1 MFNFIRNN
9 LFKGNYKPIFNTGDG
24 AGDVVGVNEELR
36 VLDNTGNTTSDTNN
50 EINSGNTSSLANQ
63 KYNKGRNINVENSN
77 IMKYRNFKWPKKD
90 DNWSPLI
97 SAINTELNDFQED
110 SNVNITIVNLRDT
123 IVKICEKRLPR
134 KRKGKELPERV
145 KTRNSLLKEVYKE
158 LDAVICT
165 APKKNVAQHFKN
177 LNSVKNHKKH
187 KKYTDNQN
195 PEWKNYDTTEY
206 TMEEFKHIL
215 DTKRNTNTNYDGM
228 SFELVRRCES
238 LQNILLK
245 CFNKIAKGY
254 KMPDYWYECH
264 MYEKYKGKGDSN
276 DAKNFRSLILM
287 DTFSK
292 LYWYFVD
299 KRMMNHLEKHHII
312 NTNVQKAF
320 LPKIRGVE
328 ESIFIHQQ
336 VKPKSDCVCYL
347 DVKNAY
353 GSVEAGFIKIVLKYY
368 GFDKTVIKTITHFI
382 KNRKAHYKGE
392 TENWNSGLPQGL
404 TISNHIFI
412 LCMNFIID
420 IVDRKYNH
428 HHSLTVNNSKFMI
441 QAFADDMVIYG
452 KSLNSMK
459 LILGDLFKLLKTY
472 GLDLQLKK
480 CLIDYVKPLSN
491 GEQTI
496 SLNGIEIPELSTNPT
511 FKYLGQYA
519 DLDMVWTNYCN
530 EVKASLDKVKTL
542 FTEKLPNPKPND
554 YWYAYQTIWRF
565 KILWFLRVN
574 HITDTNIKLIE
585 TVEKN
590 WFSQF
595 DGLSH
600 RISEQDY
607 KTRKNRA
614 IICRFSALHNSIDN
628 RIPSLYKSSMG
639 TEYFKTS
646 KMYYENT
653 DTSFI
658 TNNGF
663 RRNFY
668 NSI

>member
-1 MFNFIRNN
+1 MFTSIRNLFNNRYKLISNNDGVVQENGYSTGEN
-9 LFKGNYKPIFNTGDG
+9 LDSALNQRYK
-24 AGDVVGVNEELR
+24 
-36 VLDNTGNTTSDTNN
+36 
-50 EINSGNTSSLANQ
+50 
-63 KYNKGRNINVENSN
+63 KGRNINAEVSN
-77 IMKYRNFKWPKKD
+77 ALKYKNFKWPKKD
-90 DNWSPLI
+90 QDWQTLI
-97 SAINTELNDFQED
+97 SLIDNELDSFQED
-110 SNVNITIVNLRDT
+110 VDVNKTILDLRDKIVNICKNNLSRRQ
-123 IVKICEKRLPR
+123 KR
-134 KRKGKELPERV
+134 KELPDRI
-145 KTRNSLLKEVYKE
+145 KTRDSLIKEVYNEK
-158 LDAVICT
+158 DAVLCT
-165 APKKNVAQHFKN
+165 ATKKEVAQHFKN
-177 LNSVKNHKKH
+177 LNSIKSHKKH
-187 KKYTDNQN
+187 KPYNKNKN
-195 PEWKNYDTTEY
+195 PDWDNYDTSEY

-228 SFELVRRCES
+228 SFELVRKCES
-238 LQNILLK
+238 LQKILLS

-292 LYWYFVD
+292 LYWYFID
-299 KRMMNHLEKHHII
+299 LRMMKHLDKYNII
-312 NTNVQKAF
+312 NTNIQKAF

-336 VKPKSDCVCYL
+336 VKPKSNCVCYL
-347 DVKNAY
+347 DIKNAY
-353 GSVEAGFIKIVLKYY
+353 GSVQAGFIKVVLNYY
-368 GFDKTVIKTITHFI
+368 GFDKNVIKTITHFI
-382 KNRKAHYKGE
+382 KHRKAQYKGE
-392 TENWNSGLPQGL
+392 TEKWNSGLPQGL

-420 IVDRKYNH
+420 IIDSKYSKY
-428 HHSLTVNNSKFMI
+428 HSITVNNSKFMI

-452 KSLNSMK
+452 KSIESMK
-459 LILGDLFKLLKTY
+459 LILTDLFKLLSKY

-480 CLIDYVKPLSN
+480 CLIDYVIPLTE
-491 GEQTI
+491 GQDKL
-496 SLNGIEIPELSTNPT
+496 SLNGIEIPELSTCPD

-519 DLDMVWTNYCN
+519 DLENVWTKYCN
-530 EVKASLDKVKTL
+530 EVKTSLDKIKTL

-574 HITDTNIKLIE
+574 NLTNDNVKLIE

-595 DGLSH
+595 NGLSH
-600 RISEQDY
+600 RISDQDY
-607 KTRKNRA
+607 KIRKNRA
-614 IICRFSALHNSIDN
+614 IICRFSALHNSIDT
-628 RIPSLYKSSMG
+628 RIVSLYKTSMG
-639 TEYFKTS
+639 NEYYQAS

-668 NSI
+668 NSV